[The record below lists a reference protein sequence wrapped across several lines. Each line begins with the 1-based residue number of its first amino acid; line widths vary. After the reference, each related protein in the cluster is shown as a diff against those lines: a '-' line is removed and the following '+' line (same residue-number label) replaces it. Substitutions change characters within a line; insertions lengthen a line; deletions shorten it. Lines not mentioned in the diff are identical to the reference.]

1 MISRRSLLI
10 GLALILFFL
19 PAGLIKAQVAQDEVP
34 EAVTLKSQYDEVQNR
49 TRIYEGFRAIRE
61 DMFQTIKKQSL
72 DSLIQAK
79 QKIGALD
86 SQLNQANTQ
95 IETLKAQLAEANQ
108 ERDQALAE
116 RNSISV
122 FGKLINKNFYSGLLW
137 SIIAGL
143 VILAFLCIVLYRN
156 AQRLSRQRASD
167 LHELLEEYETY
178 RKTSRERLE
187 KITIEHFNEIKKL
200 KGL

>member
-1 MISRRSLLI
+1 MISRRSLLP

-19 PAGLIKAQVAQDEVP
+19 PAGLLKAQVAQDEVP

-61 DMFQTIKKQSL
+61 DMFQAIKKQSL

-79 QKIGALD
+79 QKNGALD
-86 SQLNQANTQ
+86 SQLQQANTQ
-95 IETLKAQLAEANQ
+95 IETLNAQLNEAHQ

-122 FGKLINKNFYSGLLW
+122 LGKQINKNLYNGLLW

-156 AQRLSRQRASD
+156 AQRLSRQRAID
-167 LHELLEEYETY
+167 LNDMLEEYETY

>member
-1 MISRRSLLI
+1 MISRRSLLL
-10 GLALILFFL
+10 GLALVLFFL
-19 PAGLIKAQVAQDEVP
+19 PGLFLKAQVAQDEVP

-61 DMFQTIKKQSL
+61 DMFQAIKKQSL

-187 KITIEHFNEIKKL
+187 RITIDHFNEIKKL
-200 KGL
+200 KDL

>member
-1 MISRRSLLI
+1 M
-10 GLALILFFL
+10 FFL
-19 PAGLIKAQVAQDEVP
+19 PAGLLKAQVAQDEVP

-61 DMFQTIKKQSL
+61 DMFQAIKKQSL

-79 QKIGALD
+79 QKNGALD
-86 SQLNQANTQ
+86 SQLQQANTQ
-95 IETLKAQLAEANQ
+95 IETLNAQLNEAHQ

-122 FGKLINKNFYSGLLW
+122 LGKQINKNLYNGLLW

-156 AQRLSRQRASD
+156 AQRLSRQRAID
-167 LHELLEEYETY
+167 LNDMLEEYETY